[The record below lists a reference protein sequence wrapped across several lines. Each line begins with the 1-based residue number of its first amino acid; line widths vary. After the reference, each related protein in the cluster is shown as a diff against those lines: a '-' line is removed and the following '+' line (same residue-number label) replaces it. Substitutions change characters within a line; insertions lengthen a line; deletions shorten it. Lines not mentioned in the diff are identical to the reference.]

1 MGASLAIASL
11 ILLAPAIADRPH
23 SAPTVGAIAAVVFLG
38 LVCTAVAFVIFI
50 VLISEAGTSRATVI
64 TYINPV
70 VALALG
76 VTVLGERPGTGTV
89 AGLLLILAGSWL
101 STDGR
106 LPPALRPLFARS
118 RAAREPQSTGTP
130 TPGPET
136 SHAAVI

>member
-1 MGASLAIASL
+1 
-11 ILLAPAIADRPH
+11 
-23 SAPTVGAIAAVVFLG
+23 
-38 LVCTAVAFVIFI
+38 VAFVIFI

-76 VTVLGERPGTGTV
+76 VAVLGERPGTGAV

-106 LPPALRPLFARS
+106 LPPAVRPLLA
-118 RAAREPQSTGTP
+118 RAAVHTRRRREVSPDA
-130 TPGPET
+130 GPET
-136 SHAAVI
+136 SHSMPVEA